1 MSSYFYVG
9 TLDQKQT
16 FYHSFLLVSLIDM
29 LSYKILESVVRRVTV
44 ENIEMNRKAVFVLA
58 QWDPFKLGEDSY
70 DTETADVVAALQGI
84 NDPSDLAKVIQRV
97 YEHSFEQWI
106 PLEDCVDIARKLI
119 AIKYEA
125 QCII

>member
-1 MSSYFYVG
+1 
-9 TLDQKQT
+9 
-16 FYHSFLLVSLIDM
+16 M